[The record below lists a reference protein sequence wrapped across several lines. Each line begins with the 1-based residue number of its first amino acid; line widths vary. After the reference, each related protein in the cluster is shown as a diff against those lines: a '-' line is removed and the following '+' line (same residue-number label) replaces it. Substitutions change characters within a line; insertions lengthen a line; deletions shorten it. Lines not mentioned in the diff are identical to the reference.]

1 MHCRFICIST
11 VIHNCQKLCF
21 LAHLVTST
29 PSDSF
34 GEVPRDQCCNLTKRG
49 GSLPGDRPPG
59 VEAGTYRGP
68 DVMLACCLKLK
79 QRNPVS
85 RVTVCWN
92 VFEYVPWCFTKIDT
106 DSHCSLCFFR
116 RILPRPGSRKKSS
129 SKTYSFDLDVGFSF
143 DLNEDP
149 CLYVVQYLSW
159 SAAPNPCANL
169 VLDMRFL
176 LNLHHYLYDELHKER
191 TMHDHL
197 T

>member
-1 MHCRFICIST
+1 MLCIVDSYAFVST

-34 GEVPRDQCCNLTKRG
+34 GEVPRDQCCNGTKRG

-68 DVMLACCLKLK
+68 DVMLAWCLKLK

-106 DSHCSLCFFR
+106 DSLCSLCFFR
-116 RILPRPGSRKKSS
+116 RILPAQGLVPVKK
-129 SKTYSFDLDVGFSF
+129 
-143 DLNEDP
+143 
-149 CLYVVQYLSW
+149 VQARRTHLIW
-159 SAAPNPCANL
+159 MWDFPLIWMRNP
-169 VLDMRFL
+169 VYM
-176 LNLHHYLYDELHKER
+176 
-191 TMHDHL
+191 
-197 T
+197 